1 MKYYVYL
8 FFFTILSSCIKED
21 PGDIRHLI
29 PGEYEGEISYLE
41 FSETEEEFVLNPK
54 TFRVTVVITKIDYS
68 YKIEFSKN
76 HPLDIEAFYFT
87 LYPLFESYASL
98 AFIRVVYKGTDPC
111 PNYFSS
117 TVDKTK
123 GGHFFLESNKI
134 GLTIHRYYC
143 TEPEN
148 SFKIEFV
155 GSK

>member
-8 FFFTILSSCIKED
+8 FCFTILSSCIKED
-21 PGDIRHLI
+21 PGDIRPLI

-41 FSETEEEFVLNPK
+41 FSETEEEFVLNPQ
-54 TFRVTVVITKIDYS
+54 TFPVTVVINKIDNS
-68 YKIEFSKN
+68 YQIEFSKN

-87 LYPLFESYASL
+87 LYPLFESYASS
-98 AFIRVVYKGTDPC
+98 AYIRVAYGGEDPC
-111 PNYFSS
+111 PIYFSYA
-117 TVDKTK
+117 VDKK
-123 GGHFFLESNKI
+123 NGGNFLLESDRIRLN
-134 GLTIHRYYC
+134 IHRYYC